1 MGCVSG
7 PEITLSDLSMNLDA
21 RNTRSYS
28 GTGNSWIDSLSGN
41 IRTIISSVSYV
52 GTGSSASFL
61 FNGTAGVIDATSSAT
76 LKVTT
81 NWALGFWCLP
91 KSYGQSNGVIY
102 QLGTGSLTGF
112 RLYTDATELGLILNT
127 YAVAGFSAKAANTIS
142 LHQWQH
148 FHLSFSSGVVTWYKN
163 GVSIGT
169 SSVTSPSAAAGTM
182 NAYIGN
188 SSDGLRTFDG
198 NISQLRVYTKAL
210 TAEQV
215 LKNYNSTKGRY
226 R

>member
-7 PEITLSDLSMNLDA
+7 PELILNDLAINLDA
-21 RNTRSYS
+21 RNNRSYA
-28 GTGNSWIDSLSGN
+28 GTGSTWVDSLLG
-41 IRTIISSVSYV
+41 TIKSTISSASYV
-52 GTGSSASFL
+52 GTGATASFL
-61 FNGTAGVIDATSSAT
+61 FNGLVGSVNASSDAA

-81 NWALGFWCLP
+81 NWSLGFWCLP

-112 RLYTDATELGLILNT
+112 RVVTDATELGLVLNT
-127 YAVAGFSAKAANTIS
+127 YAVAGFSAKAANTIT
-142 LHQWQH
+142 LHRWQH
-148 FHLSFSSGVVTWYKN
+148 FCLTFSNGTVTWYKN

-169 SSVTSPSAAAGTM
+169 SSVTSPSAAAGAMT
-182 NAYIGN
+182 AYVGN
-188 SSDGLRTFDG
+188 SSDGNRTFDG
-198 NISQLRVYTKAL
+198 NIAQLRVYRTPL
-210 TAEQV
+210 TPSQV